1 MLAGWAVKRQY
12 ARICVPVFESEGTL
26 LSLTN
31 REIADIFERCSD
43 MLQIRGDNIHRVL
56 SYRRAAETIRGVPR
70 DLRVIAEEGSL
81 TKLKHIGKT
90 IAAKIEEMLAT
101 GELEFYTRLQA
112 EVPAG
117 LVDIMHI
124 NGVGPKKAKLFWKQ
138 LDITSVDALKIAA
151 EAGELAKLPG
161 MGAKSQ
167 QKILDGIEA
176 LARQTGRSSIG
187 TALPAA
193 QAILKLLLEL
203 PEAQQGALAGSIRR
217 GRETIGDVDI
227 LIASDDAAPIMQRFV
242 SMDNV
247 ARVLGHG
254 PTKSSVELLTGLQVD
269 LRVLEKARWGTALNY
284 FTGSLAH
291 NVKMRQ
297 IALGRNLSL
306 NEHALSPV
314 DDNKDIR
321 EDAAKIL
328 CDSEEKVYHA
338 LGMQYVPPELRE
350 DRGEIE
356 AAQRGAL
363 PRLIQRGDILGDLHM
378 HTTWSDGKNT
388 IREMA
393 AACIRHGHQYIA
405 ITDHSRS
412 LGIANG
418 LSIERL
424 LEQAAEVRRINAEMG
439 DRIQL
444 LAGTEMD
451 IKADGSL
458 DYPDEV
464 LRQLDFVIA
473 SLHSSLGQG
482 REQITKRLLTAI
494 RNPYVTM
501 IGHPSAR
508 QYPNRA
514 EVDADW
520 DAVIAAARDEN
531 TILEINAN
539 PLRLDLKPELA
550 RLAKEYGAPLAINTD
565 AHREAQLGLMDYG
578 ILNARRGWVEAADVI
593 NTLPYSQ
600 FRSWLAKR
608 R

>member
-1 MLAGWAVKRQY
+1 M
-12 ARICVPVFESEGTL
+12 S
-26 LSLTN
+26 LSN
-31 REIADIFERCSD
+31 REIADIFARCAD

-56 SYRRAAETIRGVPR
+56 SYRRAAETIRTLPR
-70 DLRVIAEEGSL
+70 DLRVIASEGGL
-81 TKLKHIGKT
+81 TKLKYIGKT
-90 IAAKIEEMLAT
+90 IAAKIDEMLET
-101 GELEFYTRLQA
+101 GELAFYQRLRA
-112 EVPAG
+112 EVPEG

-124 NGVGPKKAKLFWKQ
+124 NGVGPKKAKLFWQQ
-138 LDITSVDALKIAA
+138 LEITTITQLQAA
-151 EAGELAKLPG
+151 AQAGELAALPG

-167 QKILDGIEA
+167 QKILAGIEA
-176 LARQTGRSSIG
+176 LARQSGRASIG

-193 QAILKLLLEL
+193 KAILAQLMQL

-227 LIASDDAAPIMQRFV
+227 LIASDDAAPIMKHFV
-242 SMDNV
+242 TMEQV

-254 PTKSSVELLTGLQVD
+254 PSKSSVELLSGLQVD

-291 NVKMRQ
+291 NVKLRQ
-297 IALGRNLSL
+297 IALEHGYSL

-314 DDNKDIR
+314 DANKTIIA
-321 EDAAKIL
+321 DAEKTL
-328 CDSEEKVYHA
+328 CASEERVYAA

-350 DRGEIE
+350 DKGEIE
-356 AAQRGAL
+356 AARAQAL
-363 PRLIQRGDILGDLHM
+363 PQLITRADLGADLHM
-378 HTTWSDGKNT
+378 HSTWSDGKQS

-393 AACIRHGHQYIA
+393 AACIQRGHHTIA
-405 ITDHSRS
+405 ITDHSRA

-424 LEQAAEVRRINAEMG
+424 LAQAKEVRQVNAEFG
-439 DRIQL
+439 ARITV

-464 LRQLDFVIA
+464 LAQLDFVIA
-473 SLHSSLGQG
+473 SLHSGLGQS
-482 REQITKRLLTAI
+482 REQITQRLLNAI
-494 RNPYVTM
+494 RNPYVRM

-508 QYPNRA
+508 QYPKRE
-514 EVDADW
+514 EVAADW
-520 DAVIAAARDEN
+520 DAVIEAARQHE

-550 RLAKEYGAPLAINTD
+550 RLAKDSGALLAINTD
-565 AHREAQLGLMDYG
+565 AHRIEQLDLLDYG
-578 ILNARRGWVEAADVI
+578 VSIARRGWLEARHVV
-593 NTLPYSQ
+593 NTWSSEHLRQ
-600 FRSWLAKR
+600 WLTKR
-608 R
+608 P

>member
-1 MLAGWAVKRQY
+1 MN
-12 ARICVPVFESEGTL
+12 
-26 LSLTN
+26 LSN
-31 REIADIFERCSD
+31 REIADIFARCAD

-56 SYRRAAETIRGVPR
+56 SYRRASETIRTLPR
-70 DLRVIAEEGSL
+70 DLRVISAEGAL
-81 TKLKHIGKT
+81 TDLSYIGKT
-90 IAAKIEEMLAT
+90 IAAKIDEMLET
-101 GELEFYTRLQA
+101 GELEFYNRLKA
-112 EVPAG
+112 EIPEG

-124 NGVGPKKAKLFWKQ
+124 NGVGPKKAKLFWER
-138 LDITSVDALKIAA
+138 LDISTIDELQVAA
-151 EAGELAKLPG
+151 NADKLAELPG

-176 LARQTGRSSIG
+176 LARQTGRASIG
-187 TALPAA
+187 DARPAA
-193 QAILKLLLEL
+193 QAILDLLLEL
-203 PEAQQGALAGSIRR
+203 PEAQEGALAGSIRR

-227 LIASDDAAPIMQRFV
+227 LIASDDAAPIMDLFV
-242 SMDNV
+242 NMENV

-254 PTKSSVELLTGLQVD
+254 PTKSSVELLSGLQVD
-269 LRVLEKARWGTALNY
+269 VRVLEKARWGTALNY
-284 FTGSLAH
+284 FTGSLQH

-297 IALGRNLSL
+297 IALDQALSL

-314 DDNKDIR
+314 DDSKTII
-321 EDAAKIL
+321 ESAEKIL
-328 CDSEEKVYHA
+328 CDTEEKVYA
-338 LGMQYVPPELRE
+338 RLGLQYVPPELRE
-350 DRGEIE
+350 DSGEIE
-356 AAQRGAL
+356 AAREQRL
-363 PRLIQRGDILGDLHM
+363 PELISIGDIVADLHM
-378 HTTWSDGKNT
+378 HSDWSDGKNT

-393 AACIRHGHQYIA
+393 EACMKLDRQYIV

-424 LEQAAEVRRINAEMG
+424 LAQAEEVRQLNAEMG
-439 DRIQL
+439 DKIQV

-464 LRQLDFVIA
+464 LEQMDFVIA
-473 SLHSSLGQG
+473 SLHSALGQK
-482 REQITKRLLTAI
+482 REQVTERLLNAI
-494 RNPYVTM
+494 RNPHVHM

-508 QYPNRA
+508 QFPNRD

-520 DAVIAAARDEN
+520 DAVLAAASEHQ

-550 RLAKEYGAPLAINTD
+550 RLAKDLGVPLAINTD
-565 AHREAQLGLMDYG
+565 AHRVAQLDLMDFG
-578 ILNARRGWVEAADVI
+578 VTNARRGWVEARHVV
-593 NTLPYSQ
+593 NTWPFDKFSQ
-600 FRSWLAKR
+600 WLASR